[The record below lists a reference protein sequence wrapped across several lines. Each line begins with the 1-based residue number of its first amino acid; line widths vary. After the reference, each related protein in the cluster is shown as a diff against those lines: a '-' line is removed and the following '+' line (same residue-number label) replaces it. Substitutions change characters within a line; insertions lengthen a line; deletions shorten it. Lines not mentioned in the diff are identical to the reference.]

1 MAFPRKLLNEG
12 EELVLDLKPHWWSFA
27 GPASMLAA
35 AVIVLIVVQ
44 GALDGDLRD
53 YLVLV
58 VAGVTVGAL
67 AWFVKRYLQWSTTSF
82 VVTGDRLI
90 YRHGIIAKRGIEIP
104 LERVNTVFFDQS
116 IWERMIGAGDL
127 VIESGGT
134 AGHQTFS
141 DIRHPEEVQ
150 KEIHLQMEANND
162 RMYHGRGPQQLSIPE
177 QIDRLDDLRRRGVLT
192 DAEFA
197 AQKTKL
203 LERM

>member
-12 EELVLDLKPHWWSFA
+12 EELILDLKPHWWFFA
-27 GPASMLAA
+27 GPSALLAL
-35 AVIVLIVVQ
+35 AVVGLVVSQ
-44 GALDGDLRD
+44 GADLHD

-58 VAGVTVGAL
+58 IAGVTVGAL
-67 AWFVKRYLQWSTTSF
+67 GWFVKRYLQWSTTSF

-90 YRHGIIAKRGIEIP
+90 YRHGILAKRGIEIP
-104 LERVNTVFFDQS
+104 LERVNTVFFNQT
-116 IWERMIGAGDL
+116 IWERLIGAGDL

-141 DIRHPEEVQ
+141 DIRHPEQVQ
-150 KEIHLQMEANND
+150 KEIHLQMERNND
-162 RMYHGRGPQQLSIPE
+162 RMYHGRAPAELSIPE

-192 DAEFA
+192 DAEFD

>member
-1 MAFPRKLLNEG
+1 VAFPRKLLNDG

-27 GPASMLAA
+27 GPATMLVG
-35 AVIVLIVVQ
+35 AVVVLLVV
-44 GALDGDLRD
+44 GATLSGDLEQ
-53 YLVLV
+53 YLILV
-58 VAGVTVGAL
+58 AAGVTVGAL
-67 AWFVKRYLQWSTTSF
+67 VWFVKRYLQWSTTSF
-82 VVTGDRLI
+82 VVTSDRLI
-90 YRHGIIAKRGIEIP
+90 YRHGVIAKRGIEIP

-134 AGHQTFS
+134 GGQQTFS
-141 DIRHPEEVQ
+141 DIRHPEQVQ
-150 KEIHLQMEANND
+150 KEIHRQMEANND
-162 RMYHGRGPQQLSIPE
+162 RMYHGRGGHQLSIPE

-192 DAEFA
+192 DAEFD

>member
-1 MAFPRKLLNEG
+1 MAFPRKLLNDD

-27 GPASMLAA
+27 GPAAMLVA
-35 AVIVLIVVQ
+35 AVVALIVVQ
-44 GALDGDLRD
+44 SLLSGDAEQ
-53 YLVLV
+53 YLILV
-58 VAGVTVGAL
+58 CAGVTVGAL
-67 AWFVKRYLQWSTTSF
+67 AWFVKRYVQWSTTSF

-90 YRHGIIAKRGIEIP
+90 YRHGVFAKRGIEIP
-104 LERVNTVFFDQS
+104 LERVNTVFFNQT

-134 AGHQTFS
+134 GGQQTFS
-141 DIRHPEEVQ
+141 DIRHPEQVQ
-150 KEIHLQMEANND
+150 KEIHRQMESNND
-162 RMYHGRGPQQLSIPE
+162 RMYHGRAPQQLSIPE

-192 DAEFA
+192 DAEFD

>member
-1 MAFPRKLLNEG
+1 MAFPRKLLNDG

-27 GPASMLAA
+27 GPAAMLVAS
-35 AVIVLIVVQ
+35 VVGLLVVQ
-44 GALDGDLRD
+44 GLLDGDVEQ

-58 VAGVTVGAL
+58 AAGITVGAL

-90 YRHGIIAKRGIEIP
+90 YRHGVIAKRGIEIP

-134 AGHQTFS
+134 AGQQTFS
-141 DIRHPEEVQ
+141 HIRRPEQVQ
-150 KEIHLQMEANND
+150 KEIHLQMESNND
-162 RMYHGRGPQQLSIPE
+162 RMYQGRGAAQLSIPE